1 MLMTVLR
8 KMARSGSLAMMK
20 SMTRQLN
27 KTVMLA
33 INLWLNVIKF
43 SSIIYVILSVCVLGK
58 PFQPSLFFVVIARA
72 YKNGFFKML
81 LS

>member
-20 SMTRQLN
+20 SMTRQLT

-33 INLWLNVIKF
+33 INL
-43 SSIIYVILSVCVLGK
+43 
-58 PFQPSLFFVVIARA
+58 
-72 YKNGFFKML
+72 
-81 LS
+81 